1 MTLNKKVVRVPETFY
16 DTDLKSGK
24 ANKKPMRGRV
34 CYIHPAGRY
43 HTVEFQTRGGVIRES
58 FQGVAD

>member
-1 MTLNKKVVRVPETFY
+1 MTIGQKVVRTPESFY

-24 ANKKPMRGRV
+24 GNKRPMSGRV

-58 FQGVAD
+58 FQGVED